1 LKGKGAMHSSKGTG
15 LSADQM
21 LKMTPPEVLRFLIMK
36 NQPNKHINFDPGFG
50 LLSLVDEYDQL
61 ERMYFGKEETI
72 KGIKDLDV
80 IYELSQ
86 PDKIPLTLPVQ
97 VPYRHLV
104 TLVQIQKNWKDLKPM
119 LQRSNQL
126 PETISKDDE
135 DRIKQRIHH
144 VLFWLNTYA
153 PASVK
158 FTIKK
163 TLPKLTLTEDQQR
176 FLNAFLQNTDSMNW
190 DAETIHNQIY
200 EIIETLNISPK
211 IAFST
216 MYQLILGQNKGP
228 RIGYFLSN
236 LDKDFV
242 LKRCMEAVK

>member
-1 LKGKGAMHSSKGTG
+1 
-15 LSADQM
+15 
-21 LKMTPPEVLRFLIMK
+21 
-36 NQPNKHINFDPGFG
+36 
-50 LLSLVDEYDQL
+50 
-61 ERMYFGKEETI
+61 
-72 KGIKDLDV
+72 
-80 IYELSQ
+80 
-86 PDKIPLTLPVQ
+86 
-97 VPYRHLV
+97 
-104 TLVQIQKNWKDLKPM
+104 
-119 LQRSNQL
+119 
-126 PETISKDDE
+126 
-135 DRIKQRIHH
+135 
-144 VLFWLNTYA
+144 
-153 PASVK
+153 VK